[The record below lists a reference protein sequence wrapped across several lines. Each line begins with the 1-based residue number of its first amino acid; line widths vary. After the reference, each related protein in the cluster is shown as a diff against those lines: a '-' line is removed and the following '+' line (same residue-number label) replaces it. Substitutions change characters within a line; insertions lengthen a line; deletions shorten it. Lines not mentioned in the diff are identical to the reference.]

1 MKTPETV
8 AWGCACSEP
17 ISNDD
22 AGGPL
27 ECFEC
32 KQITEPLIRRAD
44 VIAWLRK
51 RTHTASPDG
60 KYCRALVD
68 AADVLEEE
76 RCTKLK

>member
-44 VIAWLRK
+44 VIANRDRAEVARK
-51 RTHTASPDG
+51 AVMQNRGRRRFIIISVSKG
-60 KYCRALVD
+60 C
-68 AADVLEEE
+68 
-76 RCTKLK
+76 